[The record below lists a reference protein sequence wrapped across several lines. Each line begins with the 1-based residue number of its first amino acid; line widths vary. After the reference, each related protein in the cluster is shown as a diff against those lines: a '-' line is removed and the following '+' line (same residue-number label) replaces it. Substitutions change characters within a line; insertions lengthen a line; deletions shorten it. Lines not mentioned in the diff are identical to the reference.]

1 MTTLGTKTLGEAP
14 LGPFAISLNLSAGAG
29 TTSNT
34 TLGVTRFASANVVAG
49 GQSDTTVGITRR
61 LQIEP
66 GDTTVSGVGASQLGV
81 STLGEPRNAVAG
93 ARADIRLRVTR
104 ALTASVAAGVES
116 DTTLG
121 VPRFIS
127 ATVKAGA
134 QSDTTLGIIR
144 RATFDV
150 DATATATVTV
160 WRGVL
165 PDHLFVS
172 LAEADAVSIAA
183 GDANGVSV
191 SLGLRRSGQNP
202 QP

>member
-14 LGPFAISLNLSAGAG
+14 LGAFVVSLNLSVGAG

-34 TLGVTRFASANVVAG
+34 TLGVTRFASANVAAG

-61 LQIEP
+61 LRIEP

-93 ARADIRLRVTR
+93 ARADVSLGVPRT
-104 ALTASVAAGVES
+104 LTASVAAGAAS

-121 VPRFIS
+121 IPKFLS
-127 ATVKAGA
+127 TTVTAGA
-134 QSDTTLGIIR
+134 QSDTTLGIVR
-144 RATFDV
+144 SATVDV

-165 PDHLFVS
+165 GDHLFVA
-172 LAEADAVSIAA
+172 LGEAKV
-183 GDANGVSV
+183 VSV
-191 SLGLRRSGQNP
+191 AVGLRRRGNNP
-202 QP
+202 DI